1 MLLTSESLRSDF
13 HYFFRNELPF
23 LKSLPDMVDHSPCT
37 VINVGAGS
45 GTSGLAFL
53 ECRDDLVLHTVD
65 IQDDDSPFGCLYAE
79 REVMRQAGLAHLW
92 NVRWFQWHR
101 DSKILAAN
109 WTGAPV
115 GVCLIDGDHEYE
127 GCAGDIL
134 GWLPHIR
141 PGGIMA
147 VHDYRKGEIPTGPNG
162 YHADG
167 PHPLVWEGVDRAVD
181 ELLVGRYDII
191 GRVDSLI
198 AFRIDK

>member
-1 MLLTSESLRSDF
+1 MTHNSESLRKAF
-13 HYFFRNELPF
+13 GYLFPAELPF

-37 VINVGAGS
+37 VVNIGAGA

-65 IQDDDSPFGCLYAE
+65 ITDESSPYGCLEGE
-79 REVMRQAGLAHLW
+79 RQVVEAAGLGHLRG
-92 NVRWFQWHR
+92 VRWFQHHM
-101 DSKILAAN
+101 DSKALAAQ
-109 WTGAPV
+109 WDGPPV
-115 GVCLIDGDHEYE
+115 SVCFIDGDHTYE

-134 GWLPHIR
+134 GWLPHMR
-141 PGGIMA
+141 SGGVMA
-147 VHDYRKGEIPTGPNG
+147 VHDYRKGEIATGPDG

-191 GRVDSLI
+191 DRVDSLI
-198 AFRIDK
+198 AFRIG

>member
-1 MLLTSESLRSDF
+1 MVHNSESLRKAF
-13 HYFFRNELPF
+13 GYMFPAELPF
-23 LKSLPDMVDHSPCT
+23 LKSLPAMIENSPCC
-37 VINVGAGS
+37 VVNIGAGS

-53 ECRDDLVLHTVD
+53 ESREDLLLYTID
-65 IQDDDSPFGCLYAE
+65 IQVEDSPFGCLYAE
-79 REVMRQAGLAHLW
+79 LQVCKAAGYDLGE
-92 NVRWFQWHR
+92 RWYQVYG
-101 DSKILAAN
+101 DSKEVAKN
-109 WTGAPV
+109 WWGEIDLV
-115 GVCLIDGDHEYE
+115 FIDGDHEYE

-147 VHDYRKGEIPTGPNG
+147 VHDYKKGEIATGPDG

-181 ELLVGRYDII
+181 ELLVGHYDII

>member
-1 MLLTSESLRSDF
+1 MPPTSESLRFDF
-13 HYFFRNELPF
+13 KYLFPRELPF
-23 LKSLPDMVDHSPCT
+23 LKSLPAMIDRSPC
-37 VINVGAGS
+37 VVVNVGAGA

-53 ECRDDLVLHTVD
+53 ESRPDLILHTID
-65 IQDDDSPFGCLYAE
+65 ITKDDSPFGCLYAE
-79 REVMRQAGLAHLW
+79 LQVCKAAGF
-92 NVRWFQWHR
+92 VYGERWFQYHG
-101 DSKILAAN
+101 DSKRVAQWWAEPIDCVL
-109 WTGAPV
+109 V
-115 GVCLIDGDHEYE
+115 DGDHEYE

-134 GWLPHIR
+134 GWLPRIR

-181 ELLVGRYDII
+181 DLLVGRYDII

-198 AFRIDK
+198 AFRV